1 MDKRIEQLAKC
12 DSTFFT
18 VKKTYL
24 RLPGESGYLIYRIL
38 RPILK
43 VRYYF
48 FRKFNNPC
56 PWLSPSSVRFLK
68 TYLTKDMVG
77 LEFGSGISTLFT
89 APKVKQLISVE
100 HNKEWFEMISN
111 RFENDGI
118 KNVDYRFIAQNDSNL
133 FSNTTFEMTE
143 KLGFEVRK
151 DYVNYYMTIESI
163 PNDSLDFLLVD
174 GRARPECLYYA
185 LPKMKKNGL
194 VILDN
199 SERAHYKIAF
209 GFMKEFPVYTTTNG
223 LTETTFWFLN
233 EN

>member
-1 MDKRIEQLAKC
+1 MDTRIQQLKRC

-18 VKKTYL
+18 VKKSYL
-24 RLPGESGYLIYRIL
+24 RSPGQNGYLLYRIL

-48 FRKFNNPC
+48 FRKFNYPC

-68 TYLTKDMVG
+68 NHLTKEMSG

-100 HNKEWFEMISN
+100 HNEQWYQLISD
-111 RFENDGI
+111 RFKNEGI
-118 KNVDYRFIAQNDSNL
+118 TNVDYRFIAQNDSNE
-133 FSNTTFEMTE
+133 FSEKSFEMTE

-151 DYVNYYMTIESI
+151 DYVNYYMTVESI
-163 PNDSLDFLLVD
+163 PDNSLDFLLVD

-199 SERAHYKIAF
+199 SEREHYKIVF
-209 GFMKEFPVYTTTNG
+209 EFMKEYPVYNTTNG
-223 LTETTFWFLN
+223 LTDTTFWFLS
-233 EN
+233 

>member
-1 MDKRIEQLAKC
+1 MDKRIELLQAC

-18 VKKTYL
+18 IKKNYL
-24 RLPGESGYLIYRIL
+24 RSPSESGYLIYRIL

-43 VRYYF
+43 IRYYF

-56 PWLSPSSVRFLK
+56 PWLSASSVRFLR

-111 RFENDGI
+111 RFIKEGI
-118 KNVDYRFIAQNDSNL
+118 SNVDYRFIAQNDPIL
-133 FSNTTFEMTE
+133 FSETTFEMTD

-151 DYVNYYMTIESI
+151 DYVNYYMTVESI
-163 PNDSLDFLLVD
+163 SDNSLDFLLVD

-199 SERAHYKIAF
+199 SEREHYKIAF
-209 GFMKEFPVYTTTNG
+209 EFMKEYPVYTTTNG
-223 LTETTFWFLN
+223 LTDTTFWFLS
-233 EN
+233 

>member
-1 MDKRIEQLAKC
+1 MDKRIELLQAC

-18 VKKTYL
+18 IKKNYL
-24 RLPGESGYLIYRIL
+24 RSPGESGYLIYRIL

-100 HNKEWFEMISN
+100 HNKEWFEMITN

-151 DYVNYYMTIESI
+151 DYVNYYMTVESI
-163 PNDSLDFLLVD
+163 PNNSLDFLLVD

-194 VILDN
+194 IILDN

-209 GFMKEFPVYTTTNG
+209 EFMKEFPVYTTTNG

>member
-1 MDKRIEQLAKC
+1 MDTRIQQLKGC

-18 VKKTYL
+18 VKKSYL
-24 RLPGESGYLIYRIL
+24 RSPGQNGYLLYRIL

-48 FRKFNNPC
+48 FRKFNYPC

-68 TYLTKDMVG
+68 NHLTKEMSG

-100 HNKEWFEMISN
+100 HNEQWYQLILD
-111 RFENDGI
+111 RFKNEGI
-118 KNVDYRFIAQNDSNL
+118 TNVDYRFIAQNDSNQ
-133 FSNTTFEMTE
+133 FSEKSFEMTE

-151 DYVNYYMTIESI
+151 DYVNYYMTVESI
-163 PNDSLDFLLVD
+163 PDNSLDLLLVD

-199 SERAHYKIAF
+199 SEREHYKIVF
-209 GFMKEFPVYTTTNG
+209 EFMKEYPVYTTTNG
-223 LTETTFWFLN
+223 LTDTTFWF
-233 EN
+233 

>member
-1 MDKRIEQLAKC
+1 MDTRIQQLKEC

-18 VKKTYL
+18 VKKSYL
-24 RLPGESGYLIYRIL
+24 RSPGQNGYLLYRIL

-48 FRKFNNPC
+48 FRKFNYPC

-68 TYLTKDMVG
+68 NHLTKEMSG

-100 HNKEWFEMISN
+100 HDEQWYQLILD
-111 RFENDGI
+111 RFKNEGI
-118 KNVDYRFIAQNDSNL
+118 TNVDYRFIAQNDSIQ
-133 FSNTTFEMTE
+133 FSEKSFEMTE

-151 DYVNYYMTIESI
+151 DYVNYYMTVESI
-163 PNDSLDFLLVD
+163 PDNSLDLLLVD

-199 SERAHYKIAF
+199 SEREHYKIVF
-209 GFMKEFPVYTTTNG
+209 EFMKEYPVYTTTNG
-223 LTETTFWFLN
+223 LTDTTFWFLS
-233 EN
+233 

>member
-1 MDKRIEQLAKC
+1 MDTRIQQLKGC

-18 VKKTYL
+18 VKKSYL
-24 RLPGESGYLIYRIL
+24 RSPGQNGYLLYRIL

-48 FRKFNNPC
+48 FRKFNYPC

-68 TYLTKDMVG
+68 NHLTKEMSG

-100 HNKEWFEMISN
+100 HNEQWYQLILD
-111 RFENDGI
+111 RFKNEGI
-118 KNVDYRFIAQNDSNL
+118 TNVDYRFIAQNDSIQ
-133 FSNTTFEMTE
+133 FSEKSFEMTE

-151 DYVNYYMTIESI
+151 DYVNYYMTVESI
-163 PNDSLDFLLVD
+163 PDNSLDILLVD

-199 SERAHYKIAF
+199 SEREHYKIVF
-209 GFMKEFPVYTTTNG
+209 EFMKEYPVYTTTNG
-223 LTETTFWFLN
+223 LTDTTFWFLS
-233 EN
+233 